1 MRRIIIFF
9 WLVCGAGVI
18 LATAQR
24 TEQPDASS
32 CRRFAQQF
40 YDWYAPLTQ
49 KEAATPSWDVALEQ
63 KSELFSAQL
72 VKLLKADSLARSKA
86 QGELVGLDFDP
97 FVGGQDPADH
107 YDVRRVSVKSGTNCF
122 VQVWRNSPNDTSEK
136 SLKPDVVA
144 ALLLGNANWHFVN
157 FRYPAVNTDL
167 LKTLAQLRRD
177 RHGR

>member
-1 MRRIIIFF
+1 MRRIIVFF

-107 YDVRRVSVKSGTNCF
+107 YDVRRRHQLLCSGVEELPERHLGKVLKAGCCRRIVSWERELAFRQFPISSCEYRSVK
-122 VQVWRNSPNDTSEK
+122 
-136 SLKPDVVA
+136 DVGA
-144 ALLLGNANWHFVN
+144 T
-157 FRYPAVNTDL
+157 PP
-167 LKTLAQLRRD
+167 
-177 RHGR
+177 